1 VFVGAALSWLGL
13 SDTLAA
19 ATVWQLELDIA
30 NAQAARTAVV
40 PFHKHLQLIGVP
52 NGASSSRS
60 LLNDSISL
68 TGNPVP
74 QTRQRFHPCAAP
86 HACPQ

>member
-1 VFVGAALSWLGL
+1 VGR
-13 SDTLAA
+13 SDTFAA
-19 ATVWQLELDIA
+19 ATVEQVELDLA
-30 NAQAARTAVV
+30 DAQAARTAVV

-52 NGASSSRS
+52 NRASSSRS

-68 TGNPVP
+68 TGNPRP

-86 HACPQ
+86 HARRQ